1 MKEKFLHF
9 VWKFQLLNGFELK
22 TTDGKLLKILDRG
35 KHNESDSGPDFSFAK
50 IQIDNQIWA
59 GNLEIHV
66 NSSDWDLHQHSSDP
80 AYSNVILHVVFEND
94 KEISFLKNRQIPVLE
109 LKNYIP
115 EQVLENY
122 NQLVES
128 GKNFIPCEKS
138 IQFIQNETLNFW
150 LERIVIE
157 RLERKTEEL
166 ETEFLQTNKNWEAL
180 LFRKLAYAFGLKIN
194 SVAFQVWAVSFDFKT
209 LQKIQNQPD
218 LVYALFFGQAGFLNF
233 DSNDAYVIELQKDYQ
248 FLQNKFKLDSVNSS
262 VFKFFRL
269 RPVSFPT
276 VRMMQLAT
284 LYANYQNLFKFL
296 MSTNSIEKIY
306 KVFEGLD
313 YPGFWE
319 NHFTFQKESKQKS
332 VKKISKTL
340 IERIVINVI
349 VPLKFIYA
357 KSIGQETSDEVLSL
371 LNSVPA
377 ESNSV
382 LDKFQK
388 LGIEPK
394 NALES
399 QALLELKKHF
409 CDEKKCL
416 NCAIG
421 LKILKND

>member
-1 MKEKFLHF
+1 
-9 VWKFQLLNGFELK
+9 
-22 TTDGKLLKILDRG
+22 
-35 KHNESDSGPDFSFAK
+35 
-50 IQIDNQIWA
+50 
-59 GNLEIHV
+59 
-66 NSSDWDLHQHSSDP
+66 P

-218 LVYALFFGQAGFLNF
+218 FVYALFFGQAGFLNF
-233 DSNDAYVIELQKDYQ
+233 QTEDAYVRNLQNDYA
-248 FLQNKFKLDSVNSS
+248 FLRNKFKLQPVDSS

>member
-1 MKEKFLHF
+1 
-9 VWKFQLLNGFELK
+9 
-22 TTDGKLLKILDRG
+22 LD
-35 KHNESDSGPDFSFAK
+35 
-50 IQIDNQIWA
+50 
-59 GNLEIHV
+59 
-66 NSSDWDLHQHSSDP
+66 
-80 AYSNVILHVVFEND
+80 
-94 KEISFLKNRQIPVLE
+94 
-109 LKNYIP
+109 
-115 EQVLENY
+115 
-122 NQLVES
+122 
-128 GKNFIPCEKS
+128 
-138 IQFIQNETLNFW
+138 FW

-166 ETEFLQTNKNWEAL
+166 ETEFQKTGKNWEEL
-180 LFRKLAYAFGLKIN
+180 LFKKLAYAFGLKIN
-194 SVAFQVWAVSFDFKT
+194 AEAFQVWANSFDFKV
-209 LQKIQNQPD
+209 LQKIRNQPD
-218 LVYALFFGQAGFLNF
+218 LIYALFFGQAGFLNF
-233 DSNDAYVIELQKDYQ
+233 DSNDVYVIELQKEYG
-248 FLQNKFKLDSVNSS
+248 FLQNKFKLEPVDVS

-276 VRMMQLAT
+276 VRMMQLAA

-313 YPGFWE
+313 YPEFWE
-319 NHFTFQKESKQKS
+319 NHFTFQKVSSRKS

-357 KSIGQETSDEVLSL
+357 KSIGQEVSDEILNL
-371 LNSVPA
+371 LNSIPA
-377 ESNSV
+377 ESNSII
-382 LDKFQK
+382 DKFK
-388 LGIEPK
+388 NLGIQPK

-421 LKILKND
+421 LKILKNV